1 MTCVCLFVH
10 NKVHDRIIGIL
21 ADPLI
26 IFFKDCS
33 LLVTVP
39 NTCNL
44 SKSSGAV
51 AAATQENTRMKPR
64 ERVVTSSKH
73 LSHPS
78 CNICNSASS
87 LFTNPVCSWRQFPL
101 SCLGSPSPLFFPST
115 RLPLPAPVRLEL
127 CSCPLACWEGAGR
140 QKSCRQY
147 LSVTVKL

>member
-1 MTCVCLFVH
+1 MCVCLFITRYMTGSSVYLQTH
-10 NKVHDRIIGIL
+10 L
-21 ADPLI
+21 FF
-26 IFFKDCS
+26 FFKDCS

-44 SKSSGAV
+44 SKTSGAV
-51 AAATQENTRMKPR
+51 AAATQENTRMEPR

-78 CNICNSASS
+78 CNIYNSASS
-87 LFTNPVCSWRQFPL
+87 LFTNPVCSWCQFPL